1 MFFLKRLLKKSKTNK
16 KRNIYAEFNLN
27 DWEIV
32 YPNDPNIQSIISDA
46 ASQQEEIWF
55 LYPPSKDDQG
65 FRRVI
70 PQSIHT
76 SQEGNIT
83 FFCKKIEG
91 SSGEAAQGDNNRE
104 YSFNKVKYFLFRKE
118 FLGIDPQEKEIVE
131 DTYVDSVSKEV
142 DTQDERNIADTK
154 DSQEEINQDLPYDNQ
169 IDILE
174 ETINEERN
182 NENVVQF
189 PINNVEE
196 MNQGGGANVEKAAK
210 KIKKR
215 LKYVQSNK

>member
-1 MFFLKRLLKKSKTNK
+1 VFFLKRLLKKSKENK

-27 DWEIV
+27 EWEIV

-65 FRRVI
+65 FRKVI

-91 SSGEAAQGDNNRE
+91 SSGESAQGDNNRE

-118 FLGIDPQEKEIVE
+118 FLGVDPQEKEIIE
-131 DTYVDSVSKEV
+131 DTYVDSVSENDTIQGEQGTLDV
-142 DTQDERNIADTK
+142 DDDRV
-154 DSQEEINQDLPYDNQ
+154 EEMELPYDDEIN
-169 IDILE
+169 ILE
-174 ETINEERN
+174 NATNEEKRDKL
-182 NENVVQF
+182 EDGGVNVL
-189 PINNVEE
+189 
-196 MNQGGGANVEKAAK
+196 NQDGGENVEKAAK

-215 LKYVQSNK
+215 LKYIQSSK